1 MYLQPAIYP
10 IEKGGHVTPPVAID
24 SQLGNVIQGRKGSP
38 AVTVTQIV
46 ERVEKDGGN
55 ARSMAVWRCLSSGLD
70 IENYKTWCMF
80 FLCEVFL
87 FLKKYVGVYLYIMAF
102 FVSVCVFFRCIFV
115 VQQDFQEL
123 TNNLTSTKGL
133 S

>member
-1 MYLQPAIYP
+1 MFFLIYFSKMTYPYRIHLGNMYLQPAIYP
-10 IEKGGHVTPPVAID
+10 LEKGGHVTPPVAID

-70 IENYKTWCMF
+70 IENYKT
-80 FLCEVFL
+80 
-87 FLKKYVGVYLYIMAF
+87 
-102 FVSVCVFFRCIFV
+102 
-115 VQQDFQEL
+115 
-123 TNNLTSTKGL
+123 
-133 S
+133 

>member
-80 FLCEVFL
+80 FF
-87 FLKKYVGVYLYIMAF
+87 
-102 FVSVCVFFRCIFV
+102 
-115 VQQDFQEL
+115 
-123 TNNLTSTKGL
+123 
-133 S
+133 